1 MLYFFMINEVV
12 LEIYVQPN
20 FAELM
25 TNFDLLLRYLFL
37 VLEFFVFAATLIGN
51 FLFLAVRM
59 IQPNQINLI
68 RIEPKKQ

>member
-20 FAELM
+20 FAELL

-37 VLEFFVFAATLIGN
+37 VLEFFVFAATLFGN

-59 IQPNQINLI
+59 I
-68 RIEPKKQ
+68 